1 MVNMTVQKLFWDD
14 PYLSEIETKVKSM
27 NGNII
32 TVDRTIAYAF
42 AGGQQSDSGNI
53 GGFDILDARKE
64 GTEIYY
70 TIEPEH
76 TLKIDDIVLMK
87 IDWNKRYKIMRLHF
101 AAELVLELVY
111 QNFNQPQKIGANIT
125 EEKARVDFFWKG
137 NISEIFPFLNE
148 RLSKLVEKD
157 LDIASEFS
165 NEVSER
171 RYWEI
176 ADFAKV
182 ECGGTHIKK
191 TGEVGSMKLKRVN
204 PGGGKERI
212 EIYLLD

>member
-1 MVNMTVQKLFWDD
+1 MTVQKLFWND

-27 NGNII
+27 NGNTL

-70 TIEPEH
+70 TIEPKH

-87 IDWNKRYKIMRLHF
+87 IAWNKRYKIMRLHF

-125 EEKARVDFFWKG
+125 EEKARVDFFWNG

-148 RLSKLVEKD
+148 RLSKLIEKD

-191 TGEVGSMKLKRVN
+191 TGEVGSLKLKRVN

-212 EIYLLD
+212 EIYLID

>member
-1 MVNMTVQKLFWDD
+1 MTVQKLFWDD
-14 PYLSEIETKVKSM
+14 PYLSEIETKVKSI

-53 GGFDILDARKE
+53 GGFDIIDARKE

-76 TLKIDDIVLMK
+76 ILKIDDIVLMK

-101 AAELVLELVY
+101 AAEIVLELVY
-111 QNFNQPQKIGANIT
+111 QNYNQPQKIGANIT
-125 EEKARVDFFWKG
+125 DEKARVDFIWNG
-137 NISEIFPFLNE
+137 NISEIFPFLSE
-148 RLSKLVEKD
+148 QLSMLVEKD
-157 LDIASEFS
+157 LDIVSKFS
-165 NEVSER
+165 NEESER

-176 ADFAKV
+176 KGFAKV
-182 ECGGTHIKK
+182 ECGGTHIKR
-191 TGEVGSMKLKRVN
+191 TGEVGSLKLKRVN

-212 EIYLLD
+212 EIYLID